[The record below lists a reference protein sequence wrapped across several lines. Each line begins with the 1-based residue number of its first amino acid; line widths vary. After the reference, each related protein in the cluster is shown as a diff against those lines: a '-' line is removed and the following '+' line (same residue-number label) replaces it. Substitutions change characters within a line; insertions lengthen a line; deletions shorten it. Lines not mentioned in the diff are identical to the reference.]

1 MSLIEVRAEFL
12 CDGCGRPF
20 SVRVEA
26 PYVPPE
32 GWSVFDVAQDAVRG
46 SIDYVGPKNPGGFR
60 GISSVQNDR
69 HLCGL
74 CTSGADASEE
84 GQAR

>member
-1 MSLIEVRAEFL
+1 MCLIEVRANFL

-20 SVRVEA
+20 NIRIEP

-32 GWSVFDVAQDAVRG
+32 GWSVFDVAEDAVRG
-46 SIDYVGPKNPGGFR
+46 SIDYVGPKNEDGTR
-60 GISSVQNDR
+60 GSSSVQDGR

-74 CTSGADASEE
+74 CTFTAD
-84 GQAR
+84 RD